1 MSVAVRG
8 AEAARLR
15 LAELVA
21 ALSLGVDL
29 GFGQPTEHVVR
40 QCLIALRVADRI
52 GLDEPQRLA
61 VYYFA
66 LLLGSARSAARPML
80 RHLHGPAVLTFRDA
94 GSMEQRHVQLLRTVT
109 LQSG

>member
-66 LLLGSARSAARPML
+66 LLLRSARSAARPML
-80 RHLHGPAVLTFRDA
+80 RHLHGPRPSSPFAMPGRWSSA
-94 GSMEQRHVQLLRTVT
+94 MSSSSAQ
-109 LQSG
+109 